1 MSLSLWYKS
10 LNGIKWNEEKE
21 KRKCSI
27 QIYYKSWPF
36 VYDDDYHYYIWT
48 ASLNAKTN
56 KNKFFFSVSGTCL
69 QNNRRHYRCVRTIC
83 VCVCVVDDCSSVANN
98 TMDKKKFFISLKI
111 QPDLFFHFS
120 LFCHCVYWQL
130 SPEQN
135 RKWSFSFCCRIV
147 SVDKLFATIGMP
159 NKYHYYHH
167 HHH

>member
-1 MSLSLWYKS
+1 MFDVSQQQQQQQQRKRSLVFDHMVEW
-10 LNGIKWNEEKE
+10 NGEFSHWKKTGRNKQKQIFLFRFWNMFTEQ
-21 KRKCSI
+21 S
-27 QIYYKSWPF
+27 P
-36 VYDDDYHYYIWT
+36 T
-48 ASLNAKTN
+48 
-56 KNKFFFSVSGTCL
+56 L
-69 QNNRRHYRCVRTIC
+69 QMCVDHM
-83 VCVCVVDDCSSVANN
+83 CVCVVDDCSSVANN
-98 TMDKKKFFISLKI
+98 TMDKKKIFISLKI

-159 NKYHYYHH
+159 NKYHHYHH